1 MLFLWQFIMRLFS
14 GTQWDQPPRC
24 DRCEKLVEEC
34 QCAPE
39 PPPLLPPETQTA
51 KLSVEKRKA
60 GKLVTVIRNL
70 PSEGNDLP
78 SLLTELK
85 SACASGGTVKEAV
98 IELQGKHLQRVREV
112 LGKLGYKTQ
121 G

>member
-1 MLFLWQFIMRLFS
+1 MVCIMRLFA

-24 DRCEKLVEEC
+24 DRCEKLLEEC
-34 QCAPE
+34 QCPPE

-51 KLSVEKRKA
+51 KLSIEKRKA

-70 PSEGNDLP
+70 PAEGNDLP
-78 SLLTELK
+78 GLLTKLK
-85 SACASGGTVKEAV
+85 SSCAAGGTVKDET
-98 IELQGKHLQRVREV
+98 IELQGNHLERVRGV
-112 LGKLGYKTQ
+112 LGKLGYKTK